1 MWVQKRTTVNIK
13 NDTFSFRDL
22 EFQMG
27 VGNKG
32 NNQRTYDGSING
44 WVNGWIYIGKYEGMI
59 TALLKLKQLIT

>member
-1 MWVQKRTTVNIK
+1 
-13 NDTFSFRDL
+13 
-22 EFQMG
+22 MG